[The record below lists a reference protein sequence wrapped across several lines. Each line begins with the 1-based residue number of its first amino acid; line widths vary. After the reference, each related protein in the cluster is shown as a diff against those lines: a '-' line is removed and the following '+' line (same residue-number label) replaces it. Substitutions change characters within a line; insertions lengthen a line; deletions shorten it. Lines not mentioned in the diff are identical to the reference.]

1 MNFNTLNSDNNC
13 TCTNDAVIDN
23 VSSFALK
30 MNKGI
35 MRENDFK
42 TYWEKGRRPESLDCN
57 EICSHKGQS
66 LSIVNSTVDLE
77 NTINIYK
84 QLFPFSPSYKTHCA
98 VITLNKNSGM
108 VKSTPIDINPLHYD
122 FYKSEDFNIEKVT
135 IHQIISLSDV

>member
-13 TCTNDAVIDN
+13 NCTNDAIIDN
-23 VSSFALK
+23 ISSFALK
-30 MNKGI
+30 MNKEI

-42 TYWEKGRRPESLDCN
+42 TYWEKGRRPELMDCA

-66 LSIVNSTVDLE
+66 LSIVNSKIDLE
-77 NTINIYK
+77 NTINVYK

-98 VITLNKNSGM
+98 VISLKENSGM

-122 FYKSEDFNIEKVT
+122 FYKSDDFNIEQVIT
-135 IHQIISLSDV
+135 HQIISLSDV